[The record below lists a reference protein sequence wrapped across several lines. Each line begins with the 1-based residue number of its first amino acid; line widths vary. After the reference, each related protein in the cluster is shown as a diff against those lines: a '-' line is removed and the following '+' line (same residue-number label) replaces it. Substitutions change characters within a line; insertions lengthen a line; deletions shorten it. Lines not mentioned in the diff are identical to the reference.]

1 MRPTRRAAALAAIV
15 FFSLPGSG
23 ARAGEAAPA
32 AQPADAAAARA
43 AMRRAYAAYQAKDY
57 AGFLREADAGDL
69 HGAVSGLQHV
79 VDGERGDRDGG
90 ERFHFNTGRT
100 GDAYLRADMQPCGH
114 LARREFHGRLA
125 EGQGMAKGNQFRG
138 LLCGQDSCQ
147 SCGRQHVAFRD
158 GILLDQPVRRPPQA
172 DFPGTS
178 FFLQDRLGVGDT
190 PCFDLRAQCS
200 GFVFSLSVVK
210 ALIEAGQFRRV
221 LVVGCEVHSTGIDV
235 SDAGRDVA
243 VLFGDGAGAA
253 VVEANPD
260 ASNPSAILEVRLHA
274 EGRYADK
281 LWIEAP
287 GSGFQPVRIT
297 HELIDQRRHFPRME
311 GRFVFKHAVT
321 RMPEVLLEALNAAS
335 LKLADVDL
343 FLFHQANLR
352 INEYVAQQLEIPAE
366 KCLNNIERYGNCSAA
381 SIPIALFEAAEAGKL
396 DEGDNVVLVAFGG
409 GLAWAAGLVRWG
421 TAGVCR
427 DPACRQRAS
436 VVGRGRQTLNGA
448 VAGAEP
454 ARRG

>member
-1 MRPTRRAAALAAIV
+1 MTMR
-15 FFSLPGSG
+15 
-23 ARAGEAAPA
+23 ARITGTGMYVPE
-32 AQPADAAAARA
+32 R
-43 AMRRAYAAYQAKDY
+43 
-57 AGFLREADAGDL
+57 
-69 HGAVSGLQHV
+69 V
-79 VDGERGDRDGG
+79 VTNDD
-90 ERFHFNTGRT
+90 
-100 GDAYLRADMQPCGH
+100 
-114 LARREFHGRLA
+114 LARRMDTSDEWIRQRTGIAERRWIEPGQLPADLA
-125 EGQGMAKGNQFRG
+125 QRASERALEAAG
-138 LLCGQDSCQ
+138 LSAAD
-147 SCGRQHVAFRD
+147 
-158 GILLDQPVRRPPQA
+158 LDCIVLATLSSQA

-178 FFLQDRLGVGDT
+178 FFLHERLGVGDT

-200 GFVFSLSVVK
+200 GFVFSLSVAK
-210 ALIEAGQFRRV
+210 SFIESGQFRRV

-260 ASNPSAILEVRLHA
+260 ASSPAAILEVRLHA

-352 INEYVAQQLEIPAE
+352 INEYVAQQLEIPPE
-366 KCLNNIERYGNCSAA
+366 KCLSNIERYGNCSAA
-381 SIPIALFEAAEAGKL
+381 SIPILL
-396 DEGDNVVLVAFGG
+396 DEAVRNGRLRPGQLVAMATFGSG
-409 GLAWAAGLVRWG
+409 FSWSSALVRW
-421 TAGVCR
+421 
-427 DPACRQRAS
+427 
-436 VVGRGRQTLNGA
+436 
-448 VAGAEP
+448 
-454 ARRG
+454 